1 VLKRVP
7 LLAAV
12 VGVLLVVFQLP
23 ACGGDDGGGAGR
35 EVATAKQSTVSGE
48 TQTAKSEARA
58 DAHSTARRREKPLP
72 AFSGLTLDGQRVDVA
87 SLIGKRLLL
96 FFFNPEVRESAVV
109 GDAVQRISKLR
120 GEHNFEIV
128 GVAVGAS
135 RNAAREFARKLGA
148 DYAIID
154 DSDARIARRFG
165 LREPTSML
173 GVDAEGYV
181 VFGFAHFNV
190 EGSHGVARIEKQLRT
205 ALRLPEDEDG
215 SGDPMQRPMAP
226 AFSARIL
233 DREESFELAAVR
245 GQPVVL
251 LFFLHTCPHCH
262 EFLHFMKEQ
271 LPLLPEGKRPVFVG
285 VELTGKTY
293 SVRSR
298 LKQEGLDF
306 FPVLFDDDR
315 SIANAYGSF
324 GGVPDTV
331 LIDAE
336 GRITAR
342 MQGWTPETDGPLL
355 RMRLARLSGA
365 PVPMLLRQNGYSG
378 NEVCSVCH
386 ESERD
391 TWLMTSHAS
400 AFDTL
405 VKHGADSNA
414 ECVSCHVVG
423 FGREGGFEISP
434 RNPNLEDVG
443 CESCH
448 GRGGPHLSTELVKR
462 TDYEPDCVQCHD
474 AKHSLGFDYASFL
487 PRISHAANKGI
498 LALPPGER
506 QRILEER
513 GALRKELLPTA
524 ADHVG
529 SLACQSCHPA
539 EFETWSG
546 GPHARAVAS
555 LAKTG
560 KEADADCL
568 ACHTTA
574 FGRSGG
580 FPEDAAVAQH
590 EDLARVGCES
600 CHGPGGDHVKEG
612 TPKIGNIVS
621 LGDKC
626 DSCVIL
632 QICGSCHD
640 DANDPGF
647 EFEVLDK
654 IEAIRHGTIEAG
666 TGRKL
671 APGEKSAGL
680 RGAPDVD
687 ARGAG
692 ELVERAFAWIDGGEM
707 PLSPHAPLPAHPPTR
722 SAGSPWILP

>member
-1 VLKRVP
+1 VLNRVP

-23 ACGGDDGGGAGR
+23 ACGGDDGGSAER
-35 EVATAKQSTVSGE
+35 AAVAADRATVPADDRGE
-48 TQTAKSEARA
+48 
-58 DAHSTARRREKPLP
+58 AHPPARRREKPLP

-87 SLIGKRLLL
+87 SLIGRRLLL
-96 FFFNPEVRESAVV
+96 FFFNPEVREAAVV

-120 GEHNFEIV
+120 GKNNFEIV

-148 DYAIID
+148 DYPIID
-154 DSDARIARRFG
+154 DSDASIARRFG
-165 LREPTSML
+165 LRQPTSML

-181 VFGFAHFNV
+181 VFGFTHFNV
-190 EGSHGVARIEKQLRT
+190 EGSDGAARVEKQLRT
-205 ALRLPEDEDG
+205 ALRLPDEEDG

-226 AFSARIL
+226 EFSARIL

-271 LPLLPEGKRPVFVG
+271 LPLLPEGKRPIFVG

-336 GRITAR
+336 GRISAR
-342 MQGWTPETDGPLL
+342 MQGWSSETDGPLL
-355 RMRLARLSGA
+355 RMRLARLVGA
-365 PVPMLLRQNGYSG
+365 PVPMLLRQKGFSG
-378 NEVCSVCH
+378 SEVCSVCH

-391 TWLMTSHAS
+391 TWQLTTHAG

-414 ECVSCHVVG
+414 ECVGCHVVG
-423 FGREGGFEISP
+423 FGQAGGFEIP
-434 RNPNLEDVG
+434 THTAELEDVG

-462 TDYEPDCVQCHD
+462 TDYEPDCVGCHD
-474 AKHSLGFDYASFL
+474 AKHSLGFDYATFL

-498 LALPPGER
+498 LALPPEER

-513 GALRKELLPTA
+513 GAVRKELLPTA

-529 SLACQSCHPA
+529 SAACQSCHPA

-555 LAKTG
+555 LTKAG
-560 KEADADCL
+560 KEANVDCL
-568 ACHTTA
+568 ACHTTG
-574 FGRSGG
+574 FGRGGG
-580 FPEDAAVAQH
+580 FPEDGAVAQH

-600 CHGPGGDHVKEG
+600 CHGPGGDHVQEG
-612 TPKIGNIVS
+612 TPKIGNILS

-671 APGEKSAGL
+671 APGEKSAGIPGV
-680 RGAPDVD
+680 RDAD
-687 ARGAG
+687 ARGTG
-692 ELVERAFAWIDGGEM
+692 DLIERAFAWLDGDAM
-707 PLSPHAPLPAHPPTR
+707 PPAPHAALPAHPPTR
-722 SAGSPWILP
+722 SAGSAWTLP

>member
-1 VLKRVP
+1 VSNRVP

-12 VGVLLVVFQLP
+12 VGILLVVFQLP
-23 ACGGDDGGGAGR
+23 ACGGDDGGSTERAA
-35 EVATAKQSTVSGE
+35 VAAEQAAVP
-48 TQTAKSEARA
+48 A
-58 DAHSTARRREKPLP
+58 DDRGDPHPPTRRREKPLP
-72 AFSGLTLDGQRVDVA
+72 AFSGLTLEDRRIDVA
-87 SLIGKRLLL
+87 SLIGRRLLL
-96 FFFNPEVRESAVV
+96 FFFNPEVREAAVV
-109 GDAVQRISKLR
+109 GEAVQRISKLR
-120 GEHNFEIV
+120 GENNFEIV

-135 RNAAREFARKLGA
+135 RNAARDFARKLGA
-148 DYAIID
+148 DYPIID
-154 DSDARIARRFG
+154 DSDASIARRFG
-165 LREPTSML
+165 LRQPTSML

-181 VFGFAHFNV
+181 VFGFAHFDV
-190 EGSHGVARIEKQLRT
+190 EGSDGATRIEKQLRT
-205 ALRLPEDEDG
+205 ALRLPGEEDG
-215 SGDPMQRPMAP
+215 SGDPILRPMAP
-226 AFSARIL
+226 EFSARIL
-233 DREESFELAAVR
+233 DREERFDLAALL

-271 LPLLPEGKRPVFVG
+271 LPLLPEDKRPIFVG

-336 GRITAR
+336 GRISAR

-355 RMRLARLSGA
+355 RMRLARLVGA

-378 NEVCSVCH
+378 SEVCSVCH

-391 TWLMTSHAS
+391 TWQLTTHAG

-414 ECVSCHVVG
+414 ECVGCHVVG
-423 FGREGGFEISP
+423 FGRDGGFEIAS
-434 RNPNLEDVG
+434 RAAELEDVG

-448 GRGGPHLSTELVKR
+448 GRGGPHISTELVKR
-462 TDYEPDCVQCHD
+462 TDYESDCVRCHD
-474 AKHSLGFDYASFL
+474 AKHSLGFDYATFL
-487 PRISHAANKGI
+487 PRISHVANRGI
-498 LALPPGER
+498 LALPPEER
-506 QRILEER
+506 QRILDER
-513 GALRKELLPTA
+513 GAVRKELLPST

-529 SLACQSCHPA
+529 SAACRSCHPA
-539 EFETWSG
+539 EFETWNG
-546 GPHARAVAS
+546 GPHARAVTS
-555 LAKTG
+555 LTKVG
-560 KEADADCL
+560 KEANVDCL
-568 ACHTTA
+568 VCHTTG

-580 FPEDAAVAQH
+580 FPEDGAIAQH

-600 CHGPGGDHVKEG
+600 CHGPGGEHVQEG
-612 TPKIGNIVS
+612 TPKIGNILS

-671 APGEKSAGL
+671 APGEESAGVSGV
-680 RGAPDVD
+680 RDTDG
-687 ARGAG
+687 RKIG
-692 ELVERAFAWIDGGEM
+692 ELIERAFAWLDGDAM
-707 PLSPHAPLPAHPPTR
+707 PAARHTALPVRPPIR
-722 SAGSPWILP
+722 SAGSAWTLP

>member
-1 VLKRVP
+1 MRNRVP

-23 ACGGDDGGGAGR
+23 ACGGDEGDSTKAAAGR
-35 EVATAKQSTVSGE
+35 ETAKPSTV
-48 TQTAKSEARA
+48 TADVRG
-58 DAHSTARRREKPLP
+58 DALPAARRHEKPLP
-72 AFSGLTLDGQRVDVA
+72 AFSGVTLDGRRIDVA
-87 SLIGKRLLL
+87 SLIGRRLLL
-96 FFFNPEVRESAVV
+96 FFFNPEVREAAVV
-109 GDAVQRISKLR
+109 GDAIRRISKLR
-120 GEHNFEIV
+120 AKNNFEIM

-135 RNAAREFARKLGA
+135 RNAAREFASELAA
-148 DYAIID
+148 DYPIID

-165 LREPTSML
+165 LRQPTSML

-181 VFGFAHFNV
+181 VFGFAQFNV
-190 EGSHGVARIEKQLRT
+190 EGSEASARIERQLRT
-205 ALRLPEDEDG
+205 ALRLPDQADG
-215 SGDPMQRPMAP
+215 SGDPMQRPLAP
-226 AFSARIL
+226 EFSARIL
-233 DREESFELAAVR
+233 DRDERFDLAAVR

-271 LPLLPEGKRPVFVG
+271 LPRLPEGKQPLFVG

-315 SIANAYGSF
+315 SIADAYGSF

-336 GRITAR
+336 GRIVAR
-342 MQGWTPETDGPLL
+342 MQGWSPETDGPLL
-355 RMRLARLSGA
+355 RMRLARLVGA

-391 TWLMTSHAS
+391 TWLLTTHAS

-414 ECVSCHVVG
+414 ECVGCHVVG

-434 RNPNLEDVG
+434 RRADLEDVG

-448 GRGGPHLSTELVKR
+448 GRGGPHVSTELVKR
-462 TDYEPDCVQCHD
+462 TDYESDCVRCHD
-474 AKHSLGFDYASFL
+474 AKHSLGFDYATFL
-487 PRISHAANKGI
+487 PRVSHAANKAI
-498 LALPPGER
+498 LALPPEER
-506 QRILEER
+506 QRIVEER
-513 GALRKELLPTA
+513 GAVRKELLPTA

-529 SLACQSCHPA
+529 SGACQSCHPA
-539 EFETWSG
+539 EFETWG
-546 GPHARAVAS
+546 AGPHARAVAS
-555 LAKTG
+555 LVKAG
-560 KEADADCL
+560 RDSNAECL
-568 ACHTTA
+568 ACHTTG

-580 FPEDAAVAQH
+580 FPKDGAVAQH

-671 APGEKSAGL
+671 APGEKSAGAPAG
-680 RGAPDVD
+680 RGAE
-687 ARGAG
+687 ARAVGH
-692 ELVERAFAWIDGGEM
+692 LIERAFAWIDGGAR
-707 PLSPHAPLPAHPPTR
+707 PTAPDAALPAQPQTR
-722 SAGSPWILP
+722 PAGSAWILP